1 MASVFSFTI
10 YRKGLKRALPGL
22 VIWLMISAALL
33 ALALLFFPT
42 LVQSGLHETVTE
54 AVGAFPED
62 LLETFGLSQL
72 PDFTDYTYYLTWVLQ
87 IVFLI
92 GCLYAAWLGAVS
104 MVKLESD
111 DTLLMIYAQPV
122 WRCGIVIS
130 RLLCRATLLLI
141 YQAVLFLLTQ
151 SLGGELVMDPSFGG
165 GLLRVF
171 ASFYLVELLY
181 LCIGALLSLFLG
193 HVSHAAAAAFGLL
206 LITVLFGIAS
216 MAVPGMSWMGLLSPY
231 GAFPVSTLLV
241 SQGEAVVYWVLAAC
255 CLFFSTLVCVRFHFK
270 DMNV

>member
-1 MASVFSFTI
+1 
-10 YRKGLKRALPGL
+10 
-22 VIWLMISAALL
+22 MISAALL

-141 YQAVLFLLTQ
+141 YQAVLFFLTQ
-151 SLGGELVMDPSFGG
+151 SLGGELVMDP
-165 GLLRVF
+165 
-171 ASFYLVELLY
+171 A
-181 LCIGALLSLFLG
+181 
-193 HVSHAAAAAFGLL
+193 
-206 LITVLFGIAS
+206 
-216 MAVPGMSWMGLLSPY
+216 
-231 GAFPVSTLLV
+231 
-241 SQGEAVVYWVLAAC
+241 LAAGC
-255 CLFFSTLVCVRFHFK
+255 CGFSLLFIWLSCCIYASAPCFRCFWGMFLMRRLRPLVCC
-270 DMNV
+270 